1 VNKEL
6 KVTTLTEMKFGPDGK
21 LVATPIDAKT
31 TVQAKP
37 GVRGRMQQSAAE
49 DNAEYMAK
57 AADVMAQYAYMSKG
71 QLVDFFDKA
80 TVTTDG
86 KVITATAKNVMQAGD
101 EMTIL
106 IDPATN
112 LFIRKTFKAK
122 SGADPIEGTV
132 DYAAFATTGAI
143 SADRTGPVIAAVRT
157 TRSAARK
164 CRASALKPLFG
175 PVVHLYSGERY
186 FRRHNQDPCPNNNVS
201 VTHHTCWVCC
211 CLLPAAPLRK
221 TPLKKRP
228 KPPSPMATTAPC
240 CPSVS
245 RVPRPSPNWTRATPP
260 RRPASR

>member
-1 VNKEL
+1 MLFRTALTASFLTLGLLASAQGIDKTKLALDVAAANEANNAKLKEYIWKLKLDGYVNKEL

-37 GVRGRMQQSAAE
+37 GVRGRMQQNAAE
-49 DNAEYMAK
+49 EKLDYIDQ
-57 AADVMAQYAYMSKG
+57 AAQVMAQYAYMSKG

-86 KVITATAKNVMQAGD
+86 KTITATAQNVMQPGD

-132 DYAAFATTGAI
+132 DYATFTTTGI
-143 SADRTGPVIAAVRT
+143 NHVS
-157 TRSAARK
+157 K
-164 CRASALKPLFG
+164 CYLMMPAKAMQ
-175 PVVHLYSGERY
+175 VNTE
-186 FRRHNQDPCPNNNVS
+186 NVDY
-201 VTHHTCWVCC
+201 T
-211 CLLPAAPLRK
+211 LR
-221 TPLKKRP
+221 
-228 KPPSPMATTAPC
+228 
-240 CPSVS
+240 VQ
-245 RVPRPSPNWTRATPP
+245 
-260 RRPASR
+260 

>member
-1 VNKEL
+1 MLLRTTLSIIGIALGLLASAQEIDKTKLALDVSAANEANNVKLKQYIWKLKLDGYVNKEL

-132 DYAAFATTGAI
+132 DYAAFATTGI
-143 SADRTGPVIAAVRT
+143 N
-157 TRSAARK
+157 
-164 CRASALKPLFG
+164 
-175 PVVHLYSGERY
+175 H
-186 FRRHNQDPCPNNNVS
+186 VS
-201 VTHHTCWVCC
+201 KSW
-211 CLLPAAPLRK
+211 LMMPAKAMQVNTENIDYTLR
-221 TPLKKRP
+221 
-228 KPPSPMATTAPC
+228 
-240 CPSVS
+240 VQ
-245 RVPRPSPNWTRATPP
+245 
-260 RRPASR
+260 

>member
-1 VNKEL
+1 MLLRTTLSIIGIALGLLASAQEIDKTKLALDVSAANEANNVKLKQYIWKLKLDGYVNKEL

-37 GVRGRMQQSAAE
+37 GVRGRMQQNAAE
-49 DNAEYMAK
+49 ESLDYIEK
-57 AADVMAQYAYMSKG
+57 AAQVMAQYAYMSKG

-132 DYAAFATTGAI
+132 DYATFTTTGI
-143 SADRTGPVIAAVRT
+143 NHVS
-157 TRSAARK
+157 K
-164 CRASALKPLFG
+164 CYLMM
-175 PVVHLYSGERY
+175 
-186 FRRHNQDPCPNNNVS
+186 
-201 VTHHTCWVCC
+201 
-211 CLLPAAPLRK
+211 PAKAMQVNTENIDYTLR
-221 TPLKKRP
+221 
-228 KPPSPMATTAPC
+228 
-240 CPSVS
+240 VQ
-245 RVPRPSPNWTRATPP
+245 
-260 RRPASR
+260 

>member
-1 VNKEL
+1 MNTMLFRTALSASFIALGLLTSAQEIDKTKLALDVSAANEANNVKLKQYIWRLKLDGYVNKEL
-6 KVTTLTEMKFGPDGK
+6 KVTTLTEMKFDASGK

-31 TVQAKP
+31 TVKAKP
-37 GVRGRMQQSAAE
+37 GIRGNMQKNAAE

-132 DYAAFATTGAI
+132 DYATFTTTGINHVA
-143 SADRTGPVIAAVRT
+143 
-157 TRSAARK
+157 K
-164 CRASALKPLFG
+164 CYLMM
-175 PVVHLYSGERY
+175 
-186 FRRHNQDPCPNNNVS
+186 
-201 VTHHTCWVCC
+201 
-211 CLLPAAPLRK
+211 PAKAMQVNTENIDYTLR
-221 TPLKKRP
+221 
-228 KPPSPMATTAPC
+228 
-240 CPSVS
+240 VQ
-245 RVPRPSPNWTRATPP
+245 
-260 RRPASR
+260 

>member
-1 VNKEL
+1 MLLRTTLSIIGIALGLLASAQEIDKTKLALDVSAANEANNVKLKQYIWKLKLDGYVNKEL

-49 DNAEYMAK
+49 DNVEYMAK

-106 IDPATN
+106 IDPVTH

-122 SGADPIEGTV
+122 SGADPIEGTI
-132 DYAAFATTGAI
+132 DYATFTTTGINHVA
-143 SADRTGPVIAAVRT
+143 
-157 TRSAARK
+157 K
-164 CRASALKPLFG
+164 CYLMM
-175 PVVHLYSGERY
+175 
-186 FRRHNQDPCPNNNVS
+186 
-201 VTHHTCWVCC
+201 
-211 CLLPAAPLRK
+211 PAKAMQVNTENIDYTLR
-221 TPLKKRP
+221 
-228 KPPSPMATTAPC
+228 
-240 CPSVS
+240 VQ
-245 RVPRPSPNWTRATPP
+245 
-260 RRPASR
+260 